1 MKWPKERIREELR
14 KLDRKTGLSGSELP
28 IILNRNS
35 RYLGTFTHSPEGEPL
50 YFTFSTKFC
59 ENDEFPEAQMIN
71 TIRHEYAH
79 YMVCVR
85 YPGLTERSHG
95 RHWKLCCMEVGA
107 APLSS
112 CDTRRDRE
120 IRKREKK
127 KESESAL
134 IRALM
139 PELPIGM
146 QVTHPVF
153 GPATI
158 SGVTPHADNPRISLT
173 FPDGQKRLFPA
184 KWIIEH
190 CQF

>member
-1 MKWPKERIREELR
+1 
-14 KLDRKTGLSGSELP
+14 
-28 IILNRNS
+28 
-35 RYLGTFTHSPEGEPL
+35 
-50 YFTFSTKFC
+50 
-59 ENDEFPEAQMIN
+59 
-71 TIRHEYAH
+71 
-79 YMVCVR
+79 
-85 YPGLTERSHG
+85 
-95 RHWKLCCMEVGA
+95 
-107 APLSS
+107 
-112 CDTRRDRE
+112 
-120 IRKREKK
+120 
-127 KESESAL
+127 
-134 IRALM
+134 M